1 MKAYF
6 IFAIALT
13 VAYIIYYAAM
23 IARDLYGKNG
33 EKIKSGEEEFDVSD
47 FDEEESVSVVEN
59 DKGFNIGDNEY
70 ETHYIDKTQ
79 NVSEETNPTDEKP
92 KEDVIEALNNKVKA
106 NMEETQV
113 TFSNPYNSAEL
124 YKLMI
129 QNGIGEL
136 HPDEGVTI
144 KNVIDEL

>member
-1 MKAYF
+1 MVK
-6 IFAIALT
+6 T
-13 VAYIIYYAAM
+13 
-23 IARDLYGKNG
+23 G

-70 ETHYIDKTQ
+70 ETHYIDETQ
-79 NVSEETNPTDEKP
+79 SVSEETNSADEKP
-92 KEDVIEALNNKVKA
+92 KQDVIEALNNKVKA

-129 QNGIGEL
+129 QNDIGEL
-136 HPDEGVTI
+136 HPDGGVTT

>member
-1 MKAYF
+1 
-6 IFAIALT
+6 
-13 VAYIIYYAAM
+13 
-23 IARDLYGKNG
+23 
-33 EKIKSGEEEFDVSD
+33 
-47 FDEEESVSVVEN
+47 
-59 DKGFNIGDNEY
+59 
-70 ETHYIDKTQ
+70 
-79 NVSEETNPTDEKP
+79 
-92 KEDVIEALNNKVKA
+92 
-106 NMEETQV
+106 MEETQV

>member
-6 IFAIALT
+6 IFVLVLT
-13 VAYIIYYAAM
+13 VAYIVYYAVM
-23 IARDLYGKNG
+23 ITKDLHGNG
-33 EKIKSGEEEFDVSD
+33 EKKKSEEEEFDVSE
-47 FDEEESVSVVEN
+47 FDAEESVSVVEN
-59 DKGFNIGDNEY
+59 DKGFNVGDNEY
-70 ETHYIDKTQ
+70 ETHYIDETQ
-79 NVSEETNPTDEKP
+79 NVSEETNPTEEKP
-92 KEDVIEALNNKVKA
+92 KQDVIEALNNKVKA

-136 HPDEGVTI
+136 HPDGGVTT

>member
-6 IFAIALT
+6 IFVLVLT
-13 VAYIIYYAAM
+13 VAYIVYYAVM
-23 IARDLYGKNG
+23 ITKDLHGNG
-33 EKIKSGEEEFDVSD
+33 EKKKSEEEEFDVSE
-47 FDEEESVSVVEN
+47 FDAEESVSVVEN
-59 DKGFNIGDNEY
+59 DKGFNVGDNEY
-70 ETHYIDKTQ
+70 ETHYIDETQ

-92 KEDVIEALNNKVKA
+92 RQDVIEALNNKVKA

-136 HPDEGVTI
+136 HPDGGVTT

>member
-13 VAYIIYYAAM
+13 VAYIIYYAVM

-70 ETHYIDKTQ
+70 ETHYIDETQ
-79 NVSEETNPTDEKP
+79 NVSEGNNIHRRKAETGCHRGSE
-92 KEDVIEALNNKVKA
+92 
-106 NMEETQV
+106 Q
-113 TFSNPYNSAEL
+113 
-124 YKLMI
+124 
-129 QNGIGEL
+129 QGQG
-136 HPDEGVTI
+136 
-144 KNVIDEL
+144 

>member
-6 IFAIALT
+6 IFAISLT
-13 VAYIIYYAAM
+13 IAYVIYFAVM
-23 IARDLYGKNG
+23 IARDLYGNG
-33 EKIKSGEEEFDVSD
+33 GKKKSGEEEFDVSG

-70 ETHYIDKTQ
+70 ETHYIDETQ
-79 NVSEETNPTDEKP
+79 SVSEETNSADEKP
-92 KEDVIEALNNKVKA
+92 KQDVIEALNNKVKA
-106 NMEETQV
+106 NMEETQI

-136 HPDEGVTI
+136 HPDGGVTT
-144 KNVIDEL
+144 KNVIDKL

>member
-1 MKAYF
+1 MCSSDL
-6 IFAIALT
+6 ALT
-13 VAYIIYYAAM
+13 VAYIIYYAVM
-23 IARDLYGKNG
+23 VARDLYDKNG
-33 EKIKSGEEEFDVSD
+33 EKIKSGEEELEVSN

-70 ETHYIDKTQ
+70 ETHYIGETR
-79 NVSEETNPTDEKP
+79 NVSGETNHADEKT
-92 KEDVIEALNNKVKA
+92 KQDVIEALNNKVKA
-106 NMEETQV
+106 NTEETRV

-124 YKLMI
+124 YKLMM

-136 HPDEGVTI
+136 HQDGGVTS

>member
-1 MKAYF
+1 M
-6 IFAIALT
+6 
-13 VAYIIYYAAM
+13 
-23 IARDLYGKNG
+23 
-33 EKIKSGEEEFDVSD
+33 
-47 FDEEESVSVVEN
+47 VEN

-70 ETHYIDKTQ
+70 ETHYIDETQ

-92 KEDVIEALNNKVKA
+92 RQDVIEALNNKVKA

-136 HPDEGVTI
+136 HPDGGVTT

>member
-1 MKAYF
+1 MYAYF

-13 VAYIIYYAAM
+13 VAYIIYYAVM
-23 IARDLYGKNG
+23 IARDLYDKNG

-70 ETHYIDKTQ
+70 ETDYIGETR
-79 NVSEETNPTDEKP
+79 NVSGETNHADEKP
-92 KEDVIEALNNKVKA
+92 KQDVIEALYNKVTA
-106 NMEETQV
+106 NTEETRV

-124 YKLMI
+124 YKLMM

-136 HPDEGVTI
+136 HQDGGVTS

>member
-6 IFAIALT
+6 IFVLVLT
-13 VAYIIYYAAM
+13 VAYIVYYAVM
-23 IARDLYGKNG
+23 ITKDLHGNG
-33 EKIKSGEEEFDVSD
+33 EKKKSEEEEFDVSE
-47 FDEEESVSVVEN
+47 FDAEESVSVVEN

-70 ETHYIDKTQ
+70 ETHYIDETQ
-79 NVSEETNPTDEKP
+79 NVSEETNPTEEKP
-92 KEDVIEALNNKVKA
+92 KQDVIEALNNKVKA

-136 HPDEGVTI
+136 HPDGGVTT

>member
-6 IFAIALT
+6 IFVLVLT
-13 VAYIIYYAAM
+13 VAYIVYYAVM
-23 IARDLYGKNG
+23 ITKDLHGNG
-33 EKIKSGEEEFDVSD
+33 EKKKSEEEEFDVSE
-47 FDEEESVSVVEN
+47 FDAEESVSVVEN

-136 HPDEGVTI
+136 HPDGGVTT

>member
-6 IFAIALT
+6 IFAVALT
-13 VAYIIYYAAM
+13 VAYIIYYALM
-23 IARDLYGKNG
+23 ITKDLYGKNG
-33 EKIKSGEEEFDVSD
+33 EKKKSGEEEFDVSG
-47 FDEEESVSVVEN
+47 FEEEESISVVEN
-59 DKGFNIGDNEY
+59 DNGFNIGDNEY
-70 ETHYIDKTQ
+70 ETHYVDETQ
-79 NVSEETNPTDEKP
+79 NVSEETESTDEKP
-92 KEDVIEALNNKVKA
+92 KQDLIEALNNKVKA
-106 NMEETQV
+106 NMEEAQV

-136 HPDEGVTI
+136 HPDGGVTT

>member
-6 IFAIALT
+6 IFVLVLT
-13 VAYIIYYAAM
+13 VAYIVYYAVM
-23 IARDLYGKNG
+23 ITKDLHGNG
-33 EKIKSGEEEFDVSD
+33 EKKKSEEEEFDVSE
-47 FDEEESVSVVEN
+47 FDAEESVSVVEN

-70 ETHYIDKTQ
+70 ETHYIDETQ

-92 KEDVIEALNNKVKA
+92 RQDVIEALNNKVKA

-136 HPDEGVTI
+136 HPDGGVTT